1 MRDLDLTSLRLF
13 VQVCESG
20 SLAAAAARSH
30 MVSSG
35 VSKRLAQLEAQLG
48 TPLLQRRRH
57 GMAPTAAGETLLEHA
72 REMLQGVARIERDMA
87 AYAAGARGQVRILA
101 SVSAMSESLAD
112 DVARFLREPA
122 HARIEVDL
130 EERVSP
136 EIVRGVETGIA
147 SLGVCWDA
155 ADLRGLH
162 SRPYRS
168 DHLAVAVPR
177 GHALARRRSVRFAE
191 TLDHEH
197 VSLPP
202 NSAVQLMLSREAA
215 LLQRQWTSRVVVTNF
230 EAAMRVVR
238 AGRAISVVPREI
250 AQLYAD
256 SWGIAIVNL
265 SEAWAERRF
274 IICYRSLESLAP
286 AARLLLDALATA

>member
-1 MRDLDLTSLRLF
+1 
-13 VQVCESG
+13 V
-20 SLAAAAARSH
+20 H
-30 MVSSG
+30 
-35 VSKRLAQLEAQLG
+35 
-48 TPLLQRRRH
+48 
-57 GMAPTAAGETLLEHA
+57 
-72 REMLQGVARIERDMA
+72 
-87 AYAAGARGQVRILA
+87 
-101 SVSAMSESLAD
+101 
-112 DVARFLREPA
+112 
-122 HARIEVDL
+122 
-130 EERVSP
+130 
-136 EIVRGVETGIA
+136 
-147 SLGVCWDA
+147 
-155 ADLRGLH
+155 
-162 SRPYRS
+162 
-168 DHLAVAVPR
+168 
-177 GHALARRRSVRFAE
+177 FAE

>member
-1 MRDLDLTSLRLF
+1 
-13 VQVCESG
+13 
-20 SLAAAAARSH
+20 
-30 MVSSG
+30 
-35 VSKRLAQLEAQLG
+35 
-48 TPLLQRRRH
+48 
-57 GMAPTAAGETLLEHA
+57 
-72 REMLQGVARIERDMA
+72 
-87 AYAAGARGQVRILA
+87 
-101 SVSAMSESLAD
+101 
-112 DVARFLREPA
+112 
-122 HARIEVDL
+122 
-130 EERVSP
+130 
-136 EIVRGVETGIA
+136 
-147 SLGVCWDA
+147 
-155 ADLRGLH
+155 
-162 SRPYRS
+162 
-168 DHLAVAVPR
+168 VAVPR
-177 GHALARRRSVRFAE
+177 GHTLARRRSVRFAE